1 MSKKD
6 IIIDKTKEQDTN
18 LFNDA
23 PKTEQVVEQ
32 PIVEETIK
40 ESIVEEPVVEVKPKG
55 QIWIAK
61 QKFRCIK
68 NFNVLYNVGDLV
80 PYTEDREAKGL
91 IELKK

>member
-6 IIIDKTKEQDTN
+6 KEQSTN
-18 LFNDA
+18 EQANELFKDVGTS
-23 PKTEQVVEQ
+23 KVGKEQ
-32 PIVEETIK
+32 T
-40 ESIVEEPVVEVKPKG
+40 
-55 QIWIAK
+55 WIAK

>member
-6 IIIDKTKEQDTN
+6 KETT
-18 LFNDA
+18 
-23 PKTEQVVEQ
+23 TEQNNELFKDVD
-32 PIVEETIK
+32 TSKAGK
-40 ESIVEEPVVEVKPKG
+40 E

-61 QKFRCIK
+61 QKFRCVK

>member
-6 IIIDKTKEQDTN
+6 KEQDTN
-18 LFNDA
+18 LFNDSKKVEA
-23 PKTEQVVEQ
+23 PV
-32 PIVEETIK
+32 VEETTEPIIK
-40 ESIVEEPVVEVKPKG
+40 ETVVEVKPKG

-80 PYTEDREAKGL
+80 PYTEDREVKGL